1 MTPEEQKAADE
12 KAAADKAKKEAED
25 KAADEAKKKK
35 AKFEPEQVEF
45 VNKLVADAFKDGAE
59 KVEKDLQAKLAAEKA
74 EREKLAK
81 EIEDLKKTKEE
92 KKEEK
97 NPQLEAF
104 QAQLAEMQ
112 GILGG
117 IKTERDEL
125 KKKVE
130 TAELTARKSRKKD
143 AFLIAAK
150 EADVSFFDPLEAY
163 ELAEKSGYEWDKD
176 TERPVVLNKETG
188 RPKLNENGEPMTV
201 IDFVKEFAD
210 KKKYLVKAPNQSGG
224 TGSGEER
231 KIGKEKKENE
241 LPNFET
247 MTAAEFDAYTQKIL
261 NKR

>member
-12 KAAADKAKKEAED
+12 KAAAEKTAKEAAD
-25 KAADEAKKKK
+25 KAAAEDKKKK

-81 EIEDLKKTKEE
+81 EIEELKKPKEP
-92 KKEEK
+92 KKEDE
-97 NPQLEAF
+97 NPQLKAF
-104 QAQLAEMQ
+104 QAQLAEVQ
-112 GILGG
+112 GILTG

-130 TAELTARKSRKKD
+130 TAETTARKARKKD
-143 AFLIAAK
+143 AFLNALK

-176 TERPVVLNKETG
+176 AERPVVLNSDTG
-188 RPKLNENGEPMTV
+188 RPKLNGNGEPMSV
-201 IDFVKEFAD
+201 VDFVKEFAER
-210 KKKYLVKAPNQSGG
+210 KKYLVKAPVQTGG
-224 TGSGEER
+224 TGSGPSVPGKDKKDEGLPDFAKMTNEE
-231 KIGKEKKENE
+231 
-241 LPNFET
+241 FE
-247 MTAAEFDAYTQKIL
+247 AFTQKVL
-261 NKR
+261 HKR